1 MEIKPQDY
9 LNVKLVIVTDVCL
22 AATWKANIVLLDIIR
37 GEENAVS
44 EAKVERTSLDDK
56 EL

>member
-1 MEIKPQDY
+1 M
-9 LNVKLVIVTDVCL
+9 KLVIVTDVCL

-44 EAKVERTSLDDK
+44 EAEVERTSLDDK